1 MREDLGSIQQQ
12 PVVGLSFMADDN
24 TLLAIKIIFIITADQ
39 FSSLDFH
46 HFCSILII
54 EFSQQNWGITGSCTG
69 SKTTMAIGIYGPGRQ
84 DGVISSTPI

>member
-39 FSSLDFH
+39 FGSLDFH
-46 HFCSILII
+46 HFCSILNFLKLRNYR
-54 EFSQQNWGITGSCTG
+54 ELYWQ
-69 SKTTMAIGIYGPGRQ
+69 
-84 DGVISSTPI
+84 

>member
-39 FSSLDFH
+39 FGSLDFH
-46 HFCSILII
+46 HFCSILN
-54 EFSQQNWGITGSCTG
+54 FSQQN
-69 SKTTMAIGIYGPGRQ
+69 
-84 DGVISSTPI
+84 